1 LKQSASRH
9 AFAPFLTEKD
19 EKESS
24 EGGIDPLGTEPLAD
38 ALAMRLALGVRERQ
52 RHPRFLTA
60 MAVSLSLCDEFG
72 DEVVASDGV
81 TPAWL
86 VFEWYVVE
94 GLVRTRGQTP
104 KDIQGLPGRDKAGR
118 ALADHVPLSARRYLK
133 NPTVTGFHG
142 AFWQLASALGIEQG
156 ERLGGRGF
164 DLLEVWAKD
173 QALGGF
179 VGTGDGRG
187 KGIRQMLKEAL
198 RLGLA
203 KAAVART
210 NGWEGWGF
218 FSDHLAPYEF
228 GRCEKRFLWDALMED
243 TVGCKPETQQNGA
256 PFRREVLSFLVSD
269 EGRRLWRQEVSS
281 GSFSER
287 VFHEAL
293 RPRASADLRR
303 LLLAIDIYERFA
315 RLAQDAFDDCLY
327 EMTRKRG
334 MFSATELG
342 RLASVKEAR
351 QRLPKMFGEIMD
363 RLEPFAQ
370 ALRFQQ
376 TFALLSEASSAGHWV
391 ERLMEHHRKTQKQK
405 PPKPDGKMTWWE
417 GDGSGYIIRPIGHRD
432 EPAPHD
438 GSYVH
443 FYRTIP
449 LWSFASDLRKV

>member
-1 LKQSASRH
+1 MQSPNRY
-9 AFAPFLTEKD
+9 AFAPLLTEKD

-38 ALAMRLALGVRERQ
+38 ALAMKLAPGVRERQ
-52 RHPRFLTA
+52 RHPRFLSA
-60 MAVSLSLCDEFG
+60 MAVSLSLCDELG
-72 DEVVASDGV
+72 DEAVARDGV

-94 GLVRTRGQTP
+94 GLVRTRRQTP
-104 KDIQGLPGRDKAGR
+104 KDIQGLPGRDKAAR
-118 ALADHVPLSARRYLK
+118 ALADDVPLSARRYLK

-142 AFWQLASALGIEQG
+142 VFWQLASALGIEQS
-156 ERLGGRGF
+156 EHLGGRGF

-173 QALGGF
+173 QSLDSF
-179 VGTGDGRG
+179 VGTGGGRG
-187 KGIRQMLKEAL
+187 QNIRQQLREAL
-198 RLGLA
+198 RRGLD
-203 KAAVART
+203 KGAVART
-210 NGWEGWGF
+210 AGWAGWRF

-228 GRCEKRFLWDALMED
+228 GRREARFLWDTLMED
-243 TVGCKPETQQNGA
+243 AAGCTPETHQNVA
-256 PFRREVLSFLVSD
+256 SFRREVLGFLVSD
-269 EGRRLWRQEVSS
+269 EGRQLWQREVSARR
-281 GSFSER
+281 FSER

-293 RPRASADLRR
+293 RRRASDDLCQ

-315 RLAQDAFDDCLY
+315 RLVQDAFDDCLY

-334 MFSATELG
+334 QVSASELG
-342 RLASVKEAR
+342 RLASVKTAS
-351 QRLPKMFGEIMD
+351 QRVPKVFGEVMH

-376 TFALLSEASSAGHWV
+376 TFALLSEAGSADHWV
-391 ERLMEHHRKTQKQK
+391 EYLMEHHRKTQEQK
-405 PPKPDGKMTWWE
+405 PPDGKMAWLE
-417 GDGSGYIIRPIGHRD
+417 GDGSGYIIRPLYGRD
-432 EPAPHD
+432 EPPRRD

>member
-1 LKQSASRH
+1 VKESAH
-9 AFAPFLTEKD
+9 HCALAPLLTEKD
-19 EKESS
+19 EAESS

-38 ALAMRLALGVRERQ
+38 ALAVKLAPGVRERQ

-60 MAVSLSLCDEFG
+60 MAVSLSLCDELG

-104 KDIQGLPGRDKAGR
+104 KDIQGLPGRDKAAR
-118 ALADHVPLSARRYLK
+118 ALADGVQLSPRRYLK

-142 AFWQLASALGIEQG
+142 AFWQLASVLGIEQG

-173 QALGGF
+173 QALDGF
-179 VGTGDGRG
+179 VGTGGGRG
-187 KGIRQMLKEAL
+187 KDIRQQLRKAL
-198 RLGLA
+198 RLGLQ
-203 KAAVART
+203 KGAVART
-210 NGWEGWGF
+210 NGWAGWRF
-218 FSDHLAPYEF
+218 FSEHLAPYEF
-228 GRCEKRFLWDALMED
+228 GRHEARFLSDALMED
-243 TVGCKPETQQNGA
+243 AVSSRPKTQQNGA
-256 PFRREVLSFLVSD
+256 SFRREVLEFLVSD

-281 GSFSER
+281 RRFSER

-293 RPRASADLRR
+293 RLRASADLRR

-334 MFSATELG
+334 KVAATELG
-342 RLASVKEAR
+342 RLDSVKAAS
-351 QRLPKMFGEIMD
+351 QRLPKMFGEVVD
-363 RLEPFAQ
+363 RLEPFGQ

-376 TFALLSEASSAGHWV
+376 TFALLSEAGSASHWV
-391 ERLMEHHRKTQKQK
+391 ERLIEHHRKTQKQK
-405 PPKPDGKMTWWE
+405 PPDGKMAWLE
-417 GDGSGYIIRPIGHRD
+417 GEGTSFIIHPLYRRD
-432 EPAPHD
+432 EPARCD

-449 LWSFASDLRKV
+449 LWSFASDLGMV